1 MKSHSEGNF
10 TDSEKALLR
19 MAEIVVDELP
29 DVDSSGGEVRCHE
42 VARIVAGVV
51 HDVLALGWGD
61 PVSCVL
67 WVQDGLY
74 GLADHS
80 WLWTSSLEVAR
91 ERMTAPNILD
101 PYCVGQLPQCR
112 LVQCDY
118 AVLPHLGF
126 AYQPREVRTDL
137 RASFIAAEIARICRG
152 RGDEIENIWLQM
164 IAAREEL
171 KRRKK

>member
-1 MKSHSEGNF
+1 MKADVMRSYSVNEF
-10 TDSEKALLR
+10 SSYERALFS
-19 MAEIVVDELP
+19 MAELVVAELP
-29 DVDSSGGEVRCHE
+29 DVDSSGELVRCHE

-51 HDVLALGWGD
+51 HDVLARGRGD
-61 PVSCVL
+61 PVSCGL

-74 GLADHS
+74 GLVDHS

-91 ERMTAPNILD
+91 ERMTSPNILD

-112 LVQCDY
+112 LVKCDY

-137 RASFIAAEIARICRG
+137 RVSFIELQIRRIRDCRG
-152 RGDEIENIWLQM
+152 NDLKLIW
-164 IAAREEL
+164 AAVSE
-171 KRRKK
+171 KK